1 MPNKSKID
9 ILIENA
15 IFEEEQQNAPKA
27 RKIFEQLEQD
37 IAPGL
42 VKATMGRINF
52 EKRQGNLDKAR
63 ELYSI
68 ALTTALNKKDRLQVA
83 YVATQSAQFL
93 SSKCKDLTRAL
104 EVYSQATGNAE
115 CGSK

>member
-1 MPNKSKID
+1 MNFIQTTLKDVSLVRARFEQKLQNSQLMPNKSKID

-52 EKRQGNLDKAR
+52 EKR
-63 ELYSI
+63 
-68 ALTTALNKKDRLQVA
+68 
-83 YVATQSAQFL
+83 
-93 SSKCKDLTRAL
+93 
-104 EVYSQATGNAE
+104 
-115 CGSK
+115 